1 MQHADLL
8 ARLPLFAGLT
18 DAQRAGLAD
27 RLVER
32 RYQAGDA
39 VFAAG
44 DEGRGMFIVA
54 AGEVDVF
61 LPPSRSGEEPVHVK
75 EVHAG
80 GYFGELAL
88 FDDKPRS
95 ASARATVDTHL
106 LELTGDDFRAH
117 LRQTPDAALVM
128 LRDLSGQ
135 IRQADALLQQRAARN
150 AVAEVEQSL
159 SWDQRLADQVAQLN
173 GSWTFILF
181 LLALTIVWALVNLP
195 AISTALGFGG
205 PGGGFDPFPYIFYN
219 LLLAILVALQGPLI
233 MMSQNR
239 QSLKDRKQSEIDFRV
254 NLKNEV
260 GIERLQH
267 ELAAFRAETLLRLE
281 GLEQKRH

>member
-1 MQHADLL
+1 MQHAALL

-44 DEGRGMFIVA
+44 DEGRAMFLVA
-54 AGEVDVF
+54 AGEVDLF
-61 LPPSRSGEEPVHVK
+61 LPPSRAGEEPVHVN
-75 EVHAG
+75 EIHAG

-281 GLEQKRH
+281 GLEQKRP